1 MATNNNARRDVP
13 APAAP
18 EVPPELSAESLK
30 RSLGTVN
37 AYMGSAGA
45 EVDRLA
51 AKAVENIARYG
62 SQSQAAAE
70 QAAARQ
76 RQMAAE
82 NLAAYDRLG
91 ASMGW
96 SAQAASPGRQ
106 SVARAGQ
113 RGAEDIALLGDVNRW
128 LSSQTEAANR
138 AYFDQARAGVTAAAQ
153 DARRRISRSY
163 ADAYSEFVRREEER
177 RRREEEERQR
187 RLADPSYMRAEAAA
201 AAGAVRSQT
210 LASLD
215 QRIANAKTIDEAV
228 SLLSEK
234 NRLMDADPRVW
245 EYMAAEQRFGS
256 GAGARLYG
264 FGADEIKLSPEAL
277 ARQHLLAQ
285 EAAQRRASMQAQQRL
300 YEASRPAP
308 GSLADLYGQD
318 ASATAARRNQSNLD
332 KLLTVHQRVIPPVNE
347 AEYARAIANTM
358 ARMFEGSYGSDASDV
373 GESVAAVMRAMGA
386 SPQAIL
392 DAGYAV
398 PQEQEVPTPR
408 QLRATEGYIKAFTN
422 YTDGVL
428 FDKDVEGSIPNWI
441 EEVRSDPDNQ
451 DRPGIKDW
459 VPSWADMRRYFQQKY
474 DMDPFAADRFVRD
487 NAGSLAKDLEK
498 AGFPVEW

>member
-187 RLADPSYMRAEAAA
+187 RLSDPSYMRAEASA
-201 AAGAVRSQT
+201 AAGAVRAQT

-215 QRIANAKTIDEAV
+215 QRIANAQTIDEAV

-277 ARQHLLAQ
+277 ARQHLLEQ
-285 EAAQRRASMQAQQRL
+285 EAAKRRAALQSQRRFSSPDP
-300 YEASRPAP
+300 YNPATWRNLAETYGP
-308 GSLADLYGQD
+308 GVLPGKD
-318 ASATAARRNQSNLD
+318 AS
-332 KLLTVHQRVIPPVNE
+332 NE
-347 AEYARAIANTM
+347 AAYARAIADRA
-358 ARMFEGSYGSDASDV
+358 ARLFESSYGSDV

-398 PQEQEVPTPR
+398 PQEPEVQEVPSPR
-408 QLRATEGYIKAFTN
+408 QLRATEGYIEAFTN

-428 FDKDVEGSIPNWI
+428 FDEDVEGSIPNWI

-487 NAGSLAKDLEK
+487 NAGSLAKDLK
-498 AGFPVEW
+498 DAGFPVEW